1 MRMRM
6 FRKSEQGGMVL
17 EAALILPMFV
27 GFIVALIVC
36 IQIAVADMALRSA
49 VSESTKVLAAGLYPV
64 EVLYKQGKV
73 SFDQTALASE
83 GQQVMDTLQ
92 NLREQATQAGEF
104 IDSVEA
110 YLPDPVVGLLSWVR
124 QTGESG
130 VDGAKEAA
138 SSALHD
144 AMKPVV
150 YSFADKRILKKDRFR
165 ISGVTLPSLTNRER
179 AYLGFEVT
187 YDFPL
192 AVPFFNRTLVLKKK
206 ALERVWLGA

>member
-1 MRMRM
+1 MRM
-6 FRKSEQGGMVL
+6 FGKNEQGGMVL

-49 VSESTKVLAAGLYPV
+49 VSESTKVLAAGLYPA
-64 EVLYKQGKV
+64 EVLYKQGKEA
-73 SFDQTALASE
+73 FDQSTLASG
-83 GQQVMDTLQ
+83 GQHVMDTLQ
-92 NLREQATQAGEF
+92 NLREQAAQAGEF

-124 QTGESG
+124 QAGESG

-138 SSALHD
+138 SSALRD

>member
-1 MRMRM
+1 MHI

-49 VSESTKVLAAGLYPV
+49 VSESTKVLAAGLYPA
-64 EVLYKQGKV
+64 EVLYQQGKEA
-73 SFDQTALASE
+73 FDQTALASG
-83 GQQVMDTLQ
+83 GQQVMDALQ
-92 NLREQATQAGEF
+92 NLREKAAQAGEF

-110 YLPDPVVGLLSWVR
+110 YIPDPVVGLLAWVR
-124 QTGESG
+124 QTGEYG
-130 VDGAKEAA
+130 VDEAKDAA
-138 SSALHD
+138 SAALRD
-144 AMKPVV
+144 AMKPIV
-150 YSFADKRILKKDRFR
+150 YSFADKRILKKERFR
-165 ISGVTLPSLTNRER
+165 VSGVTLPSLTNRER

-187 YDFPL
+187 YDYPL
-192 AVPFFNRTLVLKKK
+192 AVPFFSRTLVLKKK

>member
-1 MRMRM
+1 MRM

-49 VSESTKVLAAGLYPV
+49 VSESTKVLAAGLYPA

-92 NLREQATQAGEF
+92 NLREQAAQAGEF

-179 AYLGFEVT
+179 TYLGFEVT

-192 AVPFFNRTLVLKKK
+192 AVPFFNRMLVLKKK

>member
-1 MRMRM
+1 MRM

-49 VSESTKVLAAGLYPV
+49 VSESTKVLAAGLYPA
-64 EVLYKQGKV
+64 EVLYRQGEQ
-73 SFDQTALASE
+73 SFDQTALAS
-83 GQQVMDTLQ
+83 GAQNVVDTLQ
-92 NLREQATQAGEF
+92 NLREQAAQAGEF

-110 YLPDPVVGLLSWVR
+110 YIPDPVVGLLAWVR
-124 QTGESG
+124 QAGESG
-130 VDGAKEAA
+130 ADGVKEAA
-138 SSALHD
+138 SSALRD

-165 ISGVTLPSLTNRER
+165 IGGVTLPSLTNRER

>member
-1 MRMRM
+1 MRM